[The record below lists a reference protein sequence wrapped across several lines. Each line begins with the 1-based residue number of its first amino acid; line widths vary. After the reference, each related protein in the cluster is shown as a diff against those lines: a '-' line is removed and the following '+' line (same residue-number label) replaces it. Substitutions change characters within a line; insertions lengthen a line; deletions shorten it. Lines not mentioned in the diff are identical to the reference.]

1 MSAGPGRA
9 GEVGVAVGGPGAER
23 MGPRQQPL
31 RRDLFPPALD
41 LGEVGGRKAGL
52 AGDLGESAAGRLATL
67 AQDGAEGASHEPG
80 GFAVGENH
88 SFVANH
94 TTGNLSF
101 VSPSPRPSPASR
113 GRGT

>member
-1 MSAGPGRA
+1 MYGVDPEQT
-9 GEVGVAVGGPGAER
+9 GEVGVDVGGLGAER
-23 MGPRQQPL
+23 MGHGQQPL

-41 LGEVGGRKAGL
+41 LREVSGRKAGL
-52 AGDLGESAAGRLATL
+52 AGDLGEGAAGRLATL

-101 VSPSPRPSPASR
+101 V
-113 GRGT
+113 